1 MTMPPPRTTRT
12 DDERQ
17 LVLAA
22 MGRIRDN
29 TAQYGNGGH
38 TVVAL
43 ASESGIPRQRLY
55 EHHADLLNEFKAAA
69 ATGPVSTNAR
79 ALQRQLAHEREHNH
93 QLAAENTELR
103 AKIRTLSAVIAELT
117 HQAADTAHI
126 VIPTPRPSQRKTP
139 PSVS

>member
-1 MTMPPPRTTRT
+1 MTVPPPRTTRT

-22 MGRIRDN
+22 MSRIRDN
-29 TAQYGNGGH
+29 TAQHGNGAH

-69 ATGPVSTNAR
+69 ATGPVATNAL
-79 ALQRQLAHEREHNH
+79 ALLRQLAQAREHNH

-103 AKIRTLSAVIAELT
+103 AKIRTLSAAIAELT
-117 HQAADTAHI
+117 HQGAEATH
-126 VIPTPRPSQRKTP
+126 VVVPMPRRHPGLSR
-139 PSVS
+139 

>member
-1 MTMPPPRTTRT
+1 MTVPPPRTTRT

-17 LVLAA
+17 LLLAA
-22 MGRIRDN
+22 MSRIRDN
-29 TAQYGNGGH
+29 TAQHSNGTH

-69 ATGPVSTNAR
+69 ATGPVATNTR
-79 ALQRQLAHEREHNH
+79 ALQHQLAQAREHNH
-93 QLAAENTELR
+93 QLAAENTELH

-117 HQAADTAHI
+117 HQAADTAH
-126 VIPTPRPSQRKTP
+126 VVPMPRRSPRR
-139 PSVS
+139 

>member
-1 MTMPPPRTTRT
+1 MTIPPPRTTRT

-29 TAQYGNGGH
+29 TAQDGNGTH

-69 ATGPVSTNAR
+69 TGPVATNAR
-79 ALQRQLAHEREHNH
+79 ALQRQLAREREHNH
-93 QLAAENTELR
+93 QLAAENAQLR

-117 HQAADTAHI
+117 HQAADTAHT
-126 VIPTPRPSQRKTP
+126 VIPMPRPSQRKTP